1 MRAFRYSFNVIDD
14 DSITFGFIIFIF
26 SCELLISC
34 NGVSGTSKS
43 LDSLVVGNIFGC
55 FERLGCQVK
64 TQTQQEQ
71 LKNGMIGHQQETNIL

>member
-1 MRAFRYSFNVIDD
+1 M
-14 DSITFGFIIFIF
+14 
-26 SCELLISC
+26 SC

-71 LKNGMIGHQQETNIL
+71 IKDGTIGYHHEKNIL

>member
-1 MRAFRYSFNVIDD
+1 MFNIMNDE
-14 DSITFGFIIFIF
+14 SITIDFIIFTLR
-26 SCELLISC
+26 CELLLSC

-43 LDSLVVGNIFGC
+43 IDTIAVGNIFGC

-64 TQTQQEQ
+64 TQTQQEE

>member
-1 MRAFRYSFNVIDD
+1 MFNIIDD

-26 SCELLISC
+26 SCELLMSC
-34 NGVSGTSKS
+34 NGVSGSSKS

-64 TQTQQEQ
+64 TQTQQDQ
-71 LKNGMIGHQQETNIL
+71 IKDGTIGYQHEKNIL